1 MEAGANNYQICS
13 RCVMDTS
20 DHQINFDKNGVCNH
34 CLEFD
39 SNTVKRWFP
48 NNEGQV
54 RLNALFDTI
63 RRSGRNKEYDC
74 IIGLSGGV
82 DSSYLALVMKD
93 SGLRPL
99 VVHVDAG
106 WNSELAVFNIE
117 QVVKY
122 CGYDLHTHV
131 MDWLEIRD
139 LQLAYLKA
147 GVANQDV
154 PQDHAFFA
162 ALYHYAVQNK
172 IKYVI
177 SGGNI
182 ATESV
187 FPMSWHH
194 SAMDAINLRAIH
206 RKFGNRPLIH
216 YKTISFFKYYFHYPF
231 VKGMTVVRPLNFMP
245 YNKGH
250 AVKELKEKVGYKEY
264 GRKHGES
271 RFTKFFQNYYLPEKF
286 NQDKRRP
293 HLASQILSGEVT
305 RDEALAELKKPLYDD
320 LELRE
325 DTLFVAKKLGISP
338 EELEYFIKADSYD
351 YTEFANWDSRYK
363 LMKNVKAF
371 IQRLPGL
378 RVKSYS

>member
-1 MEAGANNYQICS
+1 MKSGADNYQICS

-20 DHQINFDKNGVCNH
+20 DLQINFDENGVCNH
-34 CLEFD
+34 CFEFD
-39 SNTVKRWFP
+39 SNTAKRWFP
-48 NNEGQV
+48 NDEGQV
-54 RLNALFDTI
+54 RLEALLDDI

-93 SGLRPL
+93 LDLRPL

-117 QVVKY
+117 QIVKY

-154 PQDHAFFA
+154 AQDHAFFA
-162 ALYHYAVQNK
+162 TLYHYAAQNN

-216 YKTISFFKYYFHYPF
+216 YKTINFFSYYFYYPF

-245 YNKGH
+245 YNKRH
-250 AVKELKEKVGYKEY
+250 ALYELKEKVGYKEY

-305 RDEALAELKKPLYDD
+305 RDEALAELEKPLYNDV
-320 LELRE
+320 ELRE
-325 DTLFVAKKLGISP
+325 DILFVAKKLGITP
-338 EELEYFIKADSYD
+338 EELDNLIKADSHE
-351 YTEFANWDSRYK
+351 YTEYSNWDSRYK
-363 LMKNVKAF
+363 LMSYAKAL
-371 IQRLPGL
+371 IQRVPGL

>member
-1 MEAGANNYQICS
+1 MEAGSDNYQICS

-20 DHQINFDKNGVCNH
+20 DHQISFDKNGVCNH
-34 CLEFD
+34 CSEFD
-39 SNTVKRWFP
+39 SNTSKRWFP
-48 NNEGQV
+48 NDEGQV
-54 RLNALFDTI
+54 RLDASFDTI
-63 RRSGRNKEYDC
+63 RRSGQNSEYDC

-93 SGLRPL
+93 FDLRPL

-117 QVVKY
+117 QIVKH

-131 MDWLEIRD
+131 MDWREIRD

-162 ALYHYAVQNK
+162 TLYHYAVQNN

-194 SAMDAINLRAIH
+194 SAMDSINLRAIH
-206 RKFGNRPLIH
+206 RKFGSRPLIQ
-216 YKTISFFKYYFHYPF
+216 YKTISFFEYYFYYPF

-245 YNKGH
+245 FNKGH
-250 AVKELKEKVGYKEY
+250 ALKELKEKVGYKEY

-305 RDEALAELKKPLYDD
+305 RDEAFAELKKPLYDD

-325 DTLFVAKKLGISP
+325 DTLFVAKKLGITP
-338 EELEYFIKADSYD
+338 EELDYLIKADSHN
-351 YTEFANWDSRYK
+351 YTEYANWDSRYK
-363 LMKNVKAF
+363 LLSGLKTF
-371 IQRLPGL
+371 IKRVPGL
-378 RVKSYS
+378 SVKSYS

>member
-1 MEAGANNYQICS
+1 MSADNYEVCS

-20 DHQINFDKNGVCNH
+20 DHEITFDDVGICNH

-39 SNTVKRWFP
+39 SITVKRWFP
-48 NNEGQV
+48 NDEGQV
-54 RLNALFDTI
+54 RLKAVFDQI
-63 RRSGRNKEYDC
+63 RQYGRKREYDC

-82 DSSYLALVMKD
+82 DSSYLALLMKD
-93 SGLRPL
+93 CGLRPL

-117 QVVKY
+117 QIVKH
-122 CGYDLHTHV
+122 CGYDLYTHV
-131 MDWLEIRD
+131 MDWPEIKD

-154 PQDHAFFA
+154 VQDHAFFA
-162 ALYHYAVQNK
+162 TLYHYAVQND

-187 FPMSWHH
+187 FPVSWHH
-194 SAMDAINLRAIH
+194 SAMDAISLRAIH
-206 RKFGNRPLIH
+206 KRFGDRPLVH
-216 YKTISFFKYYFHYPF
+216 YKTISFFKYYFYYPF
-231 VKGMTVVRPLNFMP
+231 IRGMTVVRPLNFMP
-245 YNKGH
+245 YNKGD
-250 AVKELKEKVGYKEY
+250 ALKQLKETVGYKEY

-286 NQDKRRP
+286 NQDKRRL
-293 HLASQILSGEVT
+293 HLSSQILSGEIT
-305 RDEALAELKKPLYDD
+305 RDDALAELNKPLYDD
-320 LELRE
+320 VELRE
-325 DTLFVAKKLGISP
+325 DTVFVAKKLGISV
-338 EELEYFIKADSYD
+338 ADLDDLVAAENHD
-351 YTEFANWDSRYK
+351 YTDYPNWDSRYK
-363 LMKNVKAF
+363 FMRDVKSF
-371 IQRLPGL
+371 IQRVPGL